1 MNVKRYIA
9 LFLLLT
15 CLLGACAE
23 RAAKPQAQQPQQMLG
38 VRVDEEQIIA
48 DIIPA
53 QNETISLVSTQ
64 VTDFLD
70 GYFFGK
76 GPEVVSAANGLVV
89 KREPLYQDVTFS
101 WSCTESNSGYTLAYA
116 TKADFS
122 DVITLETQASSVTVA
137 GLLVAK
143 TYYWQVVTHRES
155 DDHYSEI
162 YSFQTED
169 TPRIVHM
176 DNVVNVRDIGGYLTV
191 DGKHRVAQGMIYR
204 GGNLDS
210 ITGVGMTEATQ
221 ILGIKTDLDLRS
233 PSSESDAMLFT
244 DKSPILQGVNYI
256 NISGASYSSAIS
268 SRMKQELEPFTKEE
282 NYPIYIHCKVGRDR
296 TGTLVYILGAL
307 LGVPEETLLADY
319 ELTYLTE
326 FAYASG
332 DMRGHNNMTDFLT
345 QFHKFPGD
353 TLQQK
358 AESFCLSIGMSQQ
371 QIQTI
376 REIMLEEVA

>member
-1 MNVKRYIA
+1 MHMKRYTA
-9 LFLLLT
+9 LLL
-15 CLLGACAE
+15 LLVMLLSGCADK
-23 RAAKPQAQQPQQMLG
+23 AAPKPPAQPQQLLG
-38 VRVDEEQIIA
+38 VRVDDEKIIS
-48 DIIPA
+48 DISPA
-53 QNETISLVSTQ
+53 QDEELTLVNTQ
-64 VTDFLD
+64 VEDFLD

-76 GPEVVSAANGLVV
+76 GPEVVKAQSGLAV
-89 KREPLYQDVTFS
+89 KREPLYRDVAFS
-101 WSCTESNSGYTLAYA
+101 WSCSEVNKGYTLAYA
-116 TKADFS
+116 TKSDFS
-122 DVITLETQASSVTVA
+122 DVITRETQESSITVS
-137 GLLVAK
+137 GLFVAK

-155 DDHYSEI
+155 GDHYSDI
-162 YSFQTED
+162 YSFQTAD

-176 DNVVNVRDIGGYLTV
+176 DGVVNVRDIGGYLTE
-191 DGKHRVAQGMIYR
+191 DGKYRVAQGMIYR

-210 ITGVGMTEATQ
+210 ITGDGMLQATQ
-221 ILGIKTDLDLRS
+221 VLGIKTDLDLRS

-256 NISGASYSSAIS
+256 NVSGASYSSAIS
-268 SRMKQELEPFTKEE
+268 NRMQQELEVFTKAE

-296 TGTLVYILGAL
+296 TGTLAFIIGAL
-307 LGVPEETLLADY
+307 LGVSEETLLADY

-345 QFHKFPGD
+345 QFHKYPGD

-358 AESFCLSIGMSQQ
+358 AENFCLNIGMSQQ